1 MPTKSESKSESSY
14 NQQKR
19 RAAVIGSGLGGLAAA
34 IRLAAGGVKTV
45 LYEGLDELGGRAGVF
60 TEDGYVFDRGPT
72 VITAPEAVEELF
84 LVAGK
89 KMSDYVELLPVEPM
103 YRLLWEDGTRFDYSA
118 DLDALTAEIR
128 RVAPGDEAGY
138 HEFYAY
144 AKKVYDAGYTELC
157 HVPFLHFWDMVKVAP
172 QLLKLKAHVPVYKT
186 VSRYFA
192 SDYLRQV
199 FSFSSLLIG
208 GNPFTASSIYTLI
221 HPLERKWGVT
231 FPKGG
236 THALVRAL
244 AKLFTDIGGEIRLG
258 TPVAAIKT
266 SQGKVTGVQDQ
277 KGAVDRFDLVVSNAD
292 VTYTYNELLRGEP
305 AAKSKAKSLRG
316 KRHSM
321 SLFLLYFGT
330 RKAYPGLLHHNVLFG
345 ARYRELL
352 QDIFDKGVVSDDFSL
367 YLHAPTLTDPSLA
380 PSGCHSFYVLSPV
393 PHLGHGRYDWER
405 KAEAYADRVIDYL
418 DERYMPGL
426 RGDITVRRTF
436 TPLDFESRY
445 HAYQGSAFS
454 LEPTLTQS
462 AYFRVHNRD
471 AQIGGLYF
479 VGAGTHPGAGIPGV
493 IGSAKATAAVILG
506 EQPAPLPKPLGR
518 LVLGSS

>member
-1 MPTKSESKSESSY
+1 MPTK
-14 NQQKR
+14 QHKR
-19 RAAVIGSGLGGLAAA
+19 RAAVIGSGFGGLAAA
-34 IRLAAGGVKTV
+34 IRLAAGGIQTV
-45 LYEGLDELGGRAGVF
+45 LYEGLDELGGRAGAF
-60 TEDGYVFDRGPT
+60 TDSGFVFDRGPT
-72 VITAPEAVEELF
+72 VITAPQAIEELF
-84 LVAGK
+84 QVAGK
-89 KMSDYVELLPVEPM
+89 QMSDYIELLPVSPM

-118 DLDALTAEIR
+118 DLEALTAEIQR
-128 RVAPGDEAGY
+128 IEPGDVAGY
-138 HEFYAY
+138 HEFYEY

-172 QLLKLKAHVPVYKT
+172 QLLKLKAQVPVYKT
-186 VSRYFA
+186 VSRYFS
-192 SDYLRQV
+192 SDYLRQA

-244 AKLFTDIGGEIRLG
+244 GKLFTDIGGEIRLG
-258 TPVAAIKT
+258 TPVAEIKT
-266 SQGKVTGVQDQ
+266 SNGHVVGVEDQQGV
-277 KGAVDRFDLVVSNAD
+277 VDKFDLVVSNAD
-292 VTYTYNELLRGEP
+292 VTYTYDHLLRGES
-305 AAKSKAKSLRG
+305 AARSKAKSLRG

-330 RKAYPGLLHHNVLFG
+330 RKAYPGLLHHNVIFG

-352 QDIFDKGVVSDDFSL
+352 ADIFDKGVVSEDFSL

-380 PSGCHSFYVLSPV
+380 PEGCHSFYVLSPV
-393 PHLGHGRYDWER
+393 PHLGHGRYDWEQ
-405 KAEAYADRVIDYL
+405 KAKAYGDRIISYL
-418 DERYMPGL
+418 DEHYMPGL
-426 RGDITVRRTF
+426 SSDIVVRHAF

-445 HAYQGSAFS
+445 HAHQGSAFS

-471 AQIGGLYF
+471 AHIGGLYF

-493 IGSAKATAAVILG
+493 IGSAKATAGIILG
-506 EQPAPLPKPLGR
+506 EQTQMAQGATCQ
-518 LVLGSS
+518 LVPRSV